1 MTDNRSTQND
11 DYDAIKYVVTVQRRN
26 IWQRLGCVLGI
37 IGWLAFISIPF
48 FFIVLAVRGQI
59 TIPRGGDIPNRD
71 TYPHLQVRLVMEM
84 DFRGL
89 NITSTMV
96 DRQDSNAVCVQSN
109 VRFILWEGEGESATY
124 CECYARPQAG
134 ASWDLTSAVEGACQ

>member
-1 MTDNRSTQND
+1 LSDNRSDHQH
-11 DYDAIKYVVTVQRRN
+11 DYDAIEYVVTVRRRN
-26 IWQRLGCVLGI
+26 IWQRLGCLLGI

-71 TYPHLQVRLVMEM
+71 TYPHLQVRLVMEI

-96 DRQDSNAVCVQSN
+96 DRQDSNTLCVQTD
-109 VRFILWEGEGESATY
+109 VRFVLWEGEGEAATY
-124 CECYARPQAG
+124 CECYARSQADP
-134 ASWDLTSAVEGACQ
+134 AWDLTNAVEGACQ